1 MRCLLLLLLLSGMAP
16 PALGEMVLRRGNGPE
31 AETLD
36 PHKAEGV
43 PASNVLRDL
52 YEGLVSEAPDGRII
66 PGAAQRWEISTDGR
80 VHVFHL
86 RPQAR
91 WSNGDPLTAADF
103 VEGLRRSVDPAT
115 GSNYSQIL
123 SPILHA
129 DAIIAG
135 QLPASHLGVQ
145 ALAPLRLRIELK
157 EPTPYFI
164 GQLAHASSYPIH
176 TPSLHAHG
184 DQFAR
189 PGRLVS
195 NGAYRLRDWVIQSH
209 IELERNP
216 HYWNDAQTRI
226 DRVRFVTT
234 EDLNSEFKRYRAGE
248 LDWTEQIPANQAG
261 WIRANLPDEFSVHP
275 YLGVYYYGFNLTRP
289 PFKDSPKLRLALAL
303 AIDREIIA
311 RKVLASGEMP
321 AYNWVPPGVQ
331 DYTPAVP
338 AWAGMTRA
346 ERLAL
351 ARRLYA
357 EAGYS
362 ADAPLHVE
370 IRYNTHEDHRRIAIV
385 VAAMWKQW
393 LGVDARLLNEEW
405 KVFLQNRRL
414 KDKTQAFRAAWIGD
428 YNDANTFLDL
438 LHSAHG
444 LNDVG
449 FADPRY
455 DALLA
460 AAGAELD
467 PARRAALLR
476 QAEALLLAELP
487 VMPVYFYV
495 TKRLV
500 KPWVKGWQGNIM
512 DHHRTQYL
520 YLETP

>member
-1 MRCLLLLLLLSGMAP
+1 MRGLLLLVLLAGLV
-16 PALGEMVLRRGNGPE
+16 PAALAESVLRRGNGPE

-43 PASNVLRDL
+43 PASNILRDL
-52 YEGLVSEAPDGRII
+52 YEGLTSEAPDGRLI
-66 PGAAQRWEISTDGR
+66 PGAASRWELSADGR
-80 VHVFHL
+80 IYTFHL
-86 RPQAR
+86 RPEAR
-91 WSNGDPLTAADF
+91 WSNGDPLTAEDF
-103 VEGLRRSVDPAT
+103 ASGLRRSVDPAT

-123 SPILHA
+123 SPILNA

-135 QLPASHLGVQ
+135 RLPAGQLGVR
-145 ALAPLRLRIELK
+145 ALDAHTLRIELK
-157 EPTPYFI
+157 EPTPYFL

-176 TPSLHAHG
+176 TASLREHG

-216 HYWNDAQTRI
+216 HYWADAATRI
-226 DRVRFVTT
+226 DRVLFVTT

-248 LDWTEQIPANQAG
+248 LDWTEQIPANQAD
-261 WIRANLPDEFSVHP
+261 WIRAHLADEFSVHP
-275 YLGVYYYGFNLTRP
+275 YLGVYYYGLNLTRP
-289 PFKDSPKLRLALAL
+289 PFADNPKLRLALAL
-303 AIDREIIA
+303 AIDREVIA
-311 RKVLASGEMP
+311 RKVLASGEIP
-321 AYNWVPPGVQ
+321 AYNWVPPGVEN
-331 DYTPAVP
+331 YTPALP
-338 AWAGMTRA
+338 DWAALTR
-346 ERLAL
+346 EQRLDQ

-362 ADAPLHVE
+362 RERPLRVE
-370 IRYNTHEDHRRIAIV
+370 IRYNTHEDHRRIAV
-385 VAAMWKQW
+385 VIAAMWKQW
-393 LGVDARLLNEEW
+393 LGVDVRLLNEEW

-438 LHSAHG
+438 MHSAHG

-476 QAEALLLAELP
+476 QAEALLLEVLP
-487 VMPVYFYV
+487 VIPVYFYV

-520 YLETP
+520 YLESP